1 MGQHALADAPD
12 VRRVATPIGTNGP
25 AAKMRLRRRVW
36 PVCSP
41 PAKQRLKHAFYR
53 QMQVVSM
60 TEGAQHMVNG
70 LTRAA
75 DVSYAARDEE
85 ALRAS
90 PLTQSHHC
98 AARRCN
104 LALCVRVRLT

>member
-12 VRRVATPIGTNGP
+12 VRRVATPIGTNAL
-25 AAKMRLRRRVW
+25 AATTRLRRRVW

-41 PAKQRLKHAFYR
+41 PAKQRPKHAFYC
-53 QMQVVSM
+53 QMQVVLM
-60 TEGAQHMVNG
+60 VDGAVHMVNG
-70 LTRAA
+70 LARAA
-75 DVSYAARDEE
+75 DVYHAARDAE

-104 LALCVRVRLT
+104 LALCVRVQLT